1 MEAIYY
7 TVSNINGDYAE
18 LVSDDG
24 QKHSLTMFLLPEDEQ
39 SGPRMDHSDCG
50 KSPRF
55 ARRSPC
61 SARARGCDSIPGGL
75 PSPRAL
81 RSHPETSATEKRGF
95 EIYRAADAVH
105 PRPCIFDG
113 KKDHL
118 LLLRQMC
125 IFSASA
131 MSCSRKSG
139 WAMEMMAS
147 ARSQVDRP
155 FRLIMPYSVTT

>member
-1 MEAIYY
+1 MNRAVRGWTTLTAGKVLNLLAAALALQGLGDVIPFQAGCRPLELSGLILKHLQLKKGDSKY
-7 TVSNINGDYAE
+7 TG
-18 LVSDDG
+18 
-24 QKHSLTMFLLPEDEQ
+24 
-39 SGPRMDHSDCG
+39 
-50 KSPRF
+50 
-55 ARRSPC
+55 
-61 SARARGCDSIPGGL
+61 
-75 PSPRAL
+75 
-81 RSHPETSATEKRGF
+81 
-95 EIYRAADAVH
+95 

>member
-1 MEAIYY
+1 MEPVWMNRAVRGWTTLTAGKVLNLLAAALALQGLGDVIPFQAGCRPLELSGLILKHLQLKKGDSKY
-7 TVSNINGDYAE
+7 T
-18 LVSDDG
+18 
-24 QKHSLTMFLLPEDEQ
+24 
-39 SGPRMDHSDCG
+39 GPRMHSN
-50 KSPRF
+50 
-55 ARRSPC
+55 
-61 SARARGCDSIPGGL
+61 RGPV
-75 PSPRAL
+75 
-81 RSHPETSATEKRGF
+81 
-95 EIYRAADAVH
+95 Y
-105 PRPCIFDG
+105 FDG